1 MKNEKFS
8 FSLTA
13 EQREQVET
21 AVRKAAEKML
31 EAANGKVYT
40 KEGHSNFVTQGDLA
54 VQTSLFD
61 SLARLV
67 PEAVFFSE
75 EKENEELTDRPT
87 WIIDPIDG
95 TLNYIHRRNCSMIS
109 VGLCVG
115 KKPVYAFAYN
125 PYTDEMYTAAR
136 GEGAF
141 LNREPIHVSETPFE
155 KSVVGIGTSP
165 YNLDLAQISMNAS
178 LRFLTEGGDLRRT
191 GSAVQ
196 DFCDVACG
204 RSEIFFEYSSSPWDF
219 AASALIIEE
228 AGGVFTKP
236 LEEET
241 DFGRPGCVLASN
253 RLCLEKAR
261 EIIRSCAL
269 KP

>member
-1 MKNEKFS
+1 MHSEKKMIL
-8 FSLTA
+8 SLQ
-13 EQREQVET
+13 QREQVET
-21 AVRKAAEKML
+21 AIRDAAEKML
-31 EAANGKVYT
+31 EAANGKVFT

-54 VQTSLFD
+54 VQNSLMD
-61 SLARLV
+61 SLSKLV

-75 EKENEELTDRPT
+75 EKENEELTDQPT

-115 KKPVYAFAYN
+115 KVPVYGFAYN
-125 PYTDEMYTAAR
+125 PYTDEMFTAAL
-136 GEGAF
+136 GGGAF
-141 LNREPIHVSETPFE
+141 LNGTPIHVSETPFE

-165 YNLDLAQISMNAS
+165 YNLELAEMSIQACY
-178 LRFLTEGGDLRRT
+178 RFLTEGGDLRRT

-219 AASALIIEE
+219 TASALIVTE

-236 LEEET
+236 LEGEVS
-241 DFGRPGCVLASN
+241 FGKPGCVLASN
-253 RLCLEKAR
+253 KPCLEKAQ
-261 EIIRSCAL
+261 EIIRSCVGW
-269 KP
+269 K